1 MTEQQATSTKNTRTL
16 TGRVVSNKMTK
27 TVSVLVERQIAH
39 PLYRKFIVR
48 SKKYL
53 AHAEEQYNE
62 GDTVEIAE
70 CRPISKRKSWVVT
83 KLLKEVVKI

>member
-1 MTEQQATSTKNTRTL
+1 MAEQQAATTNTRTL
-16 TGRVVSNKMTK
+16 TGRVVSNKMTR
-27 TVSVLVERQIAH
+27 TVAVLVERQIAH

-83 KLLKEVVKI
+83 RRLKEAVKV